1 MYIASSTLKESCE
14 APSYKFAFKMSK
26 YYCCHLA
33 EKLSLG
39 IEVPCAKKERLTS
52 ERAALNF

>member
-39 IEVPCAKKERLTS
+39 IEVP
-52 ERAALNF
+52 